1 MDDLDDL
8 QRVSNVG
15 LNDFLSVVEDVFRVS
30 RRPLSEEPSSPNTSA
45 RHFRRGRSEHFSRG
59 ALELNKDN
67 SIKLEFLP
75 KGKRKRQKIPWEG
88 NILQWK
94 TLKQCSRS
102 GSSVT
107 PPLHHTIH
115 NSPAAF
121 SSVTPCTASP
131 RAASSREPPQL
142 CCVWIPPS
150 PQASALSDN
159 LDALWRM
166 QSSTAAII
174 TCNELDFFVELGDG
188 HSESWKPLPLQL
200 FRSIYFIN
208 GYSPVPRTRA
218 SQM

>member
-94 TLKQCSRS
+94 TLKQCLRS

-142 CCVWIPPS
+142 CWVWIPPS

-200 FRSIYFIN
+200 LRSIYFIN
-208 GYSPVPRTRA
+208 GYSPVPWTRA

>member
-88 NILQWK
+88 NILPWK

-102 GSSVT
+102 GFSVT

-131 RAASSREPPQL
+131 RAASSREPLRAHARPLSCVGSEFPPPRKPQHL
-142 CCVWIPPS
+142 VTTLMLFEECSLRQLPS
-150 PQASALSDN
+150 
-159 LDALWRM
+159 
-166 QSSTAAII
+166 
-174 TCNELDFFVELGDG
+174 
-188 HSESWKPLPLQL
+188 
-200 FRSIYFIN
+200 
-208 GYSPVPRTRA
+208 
-218 SQM
+218 